1 MTFLTKKLVRKIFL
15 AANVV
20 HVISLIGVFLALQNL
35 HAVEEPAKTY
45 SQKKTSLL
53 SSPQETHSS
62 ETPSLETPP
71 FSSQFE
77 NEHLTLSIKQ
87 YSKPSST
94 EENKKN
100 LENEI
105 SLITRFKFSLK
116 KNFHVNATEVKN
128 SAFIPTRA
136 NLTGKGI
143 TNLWTQASSAEEK
156 VYFGQMLDVY
166 EEGEHYIT
174 IYSSFSSQEIE
185 QTFTFSYQ
193 PCTDKLCYPPKNL
206 SFTQVLK
213 KENLLVADKSF
224 ATPSIEI
231 DSSKKW
237 PLLLAFFLAFLG
249 GIILNFMPCVFPI
262 LSLKIFS
269 LVKLLQSEKD
279 LSSESNSSS
288 VRETSF
294 YYFLG
299 VFLIFLILASLVAL
313 PNKETVWGFQF
324 QYPLYLATMAIIC
337 WILGLEIG
345 QTITFSNYLARLFQ
359 PMTKWFNWFNQKEN
373 HLKHIFSGG
382 FFVLMSTP
390 CIAPFLGTA
399 ILYAFGRSLVEIYT
413 VFLGISLGFS
423 LPFILIS
430 FGFSSKYLQNIMPA
444 PGAWMKKLKMWLSL
458 PMFITSLWLFSL
470 LLDNGEAVPLN
481 QTTSSLAFI
490 KNHLTAP
497 ILVFILIATLVV
509 PMIYR
514 FKKKLP
520 THSADLSQKKISNH
534 SLGFFFLLGI
544 SMIVFL
550 LSTIE
555 EKDKKVLTWNTLD
568 QQSIDNLSKREE
580 IVFVHVT
587 AEWCITCRINEFKVL
602 EKIETKNLLDQYNV
616 TLLRGD
622 LTSKN
627 EVVDRYMQQLGF
639 IGIPL
644 DIIYPKENNRK
655 PIVLPTF
662 FSQKELEQAIIKAQ

>member
-1 MTFLTKKLVRKIFL
+1 
-15 AANVV
+15 
-20 HVISLIGVFLALQNL
+20 
-35 HAVEEPAKTY
+35 
-45 SQKKTSLL
+45 
-53 SSPQETHSS
+53 
-62 ETPSLETPP
+62 
-71 FSSQFE
+71 
-77 NEHLTLSIKQ
+77 
-87 YSKPSST
+87 
-94 EENKKN
+94 
-100 LENEI
+100 
-105 SLITRFKFSLK
+105 
-116 KNFHVNATEVKN
+116 
-128 SAFIPTRA
+128 
-136 NLTGKGI
+136 
-143 TNLWTQASSAEEK
+143 
-156 VYFGQMLDVY
+156 
-166 EEGEHYIT
+166 
-174 IYSSFSSQEIE
+174 
-185 QTFTFSYQ
+185 
-193 PCTDKLCYPPKNL
+193 
-206 SFTQVLK
+206 
-213 KENLLVADKSF
+213 
-224 ATPSIEI
+224 
-231 DSSKKW
+231 
-237 PLLLAFFLAFLG
+237 
-249 GIILNFMPCVFPI
+249 
-262 LSLKIFS
+262 
-269 LVKLLQSEKD
+269 
-279 LSSESNSSS
+279 
-288 VRETSF
+288 
-294 YYFLG
+294 
-299 VFLIFLILASLVAL
+299 
-313 PNKETVWGFQF
+313 
-324 QYPLYLATMAIIC
+324 
-337 WILGLEIG
+337 
-345 QTITFSNYLARLFQ
+345 
-359 PMTKWFNWFNQKEN
+359 
-373 HLKHIFSGG
+373 
-382 FFVLMSTP
+382 
-390 CIAPFLGTA
+390 
-399 ILYAFGRSLVEIYT
+399 
-413 VFLGISLGFS
+413 
-423 LPFILIS
+423 
-430 FGFSSKYLQNIMPA
+430 
-444 PGAWMKKLKMWLSL
+444 MKKLKMWLSL

-481 QTTSSLAFI
+481 QTTSSLAFV

-534 SLGFFFLLGI
+534 SLGFFFLLSI